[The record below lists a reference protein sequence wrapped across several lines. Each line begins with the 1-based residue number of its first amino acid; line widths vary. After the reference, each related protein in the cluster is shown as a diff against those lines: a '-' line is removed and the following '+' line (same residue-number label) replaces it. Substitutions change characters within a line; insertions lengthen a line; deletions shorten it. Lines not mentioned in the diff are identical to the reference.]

1 MGVPVARIG
10 DIGVGDDTCHDSTK
24 HNVSGVIVNGAGTVK
39 AEGSPVGQVGISF
52 VVRGDGH
59 WGLIITGAGT
69 VFAEGAPVAQLG
81 SQFSGCFKGTVVTA
95 AGTVTAG

>member
-10 DIGVGDDTCHDSTK
+10 DIGIGDDKCNDSTK
-24 HNVSGVIVNGAGTVK
+24 KNVSGVIVNGAGTVT
-39 AEGSPVGQVGISF
+39 AEGSPVGQVGISL

-59 WGLIITGAGT
+59 NGLILTGAGT

-81 SQFSGCFKGTVVTA
+81 SLFQGCFSGTIVTG

>member
-24 HNVSGVIVNGAGTVK
+24 NNVTGTIINGAGTVK

-81 SQFSGCFKGTVVTA
+81 SQFVGCFSGTVVSG